1 MIWMQAFKNAERFA
15 KLTDTHDNVKNKL
28 FPKLT
33 LNCNIKRNYYGNER
47 RELVSA
53 SVPKIV
59 VSRYLAPQ
67 VLSLMAARFTV
78 CSLNCFVVSKHE
90 QPVSRNQA

>member
-1 MIWMQAFKNAERFA
+1 MQAFKNAERFA

-53 SVPKIV
+53 SVPENSSLKI
-59 VSRYLAPQ
+59 SCSTKFF
-67 VLSLMAARFTV
+67 SLMAARFTV